1 MSLGRRA
8 IEEEEEEE
16 EVEEEC
22 IWAML
27 LLACF
32 EFLSVFV

>member
-8 IEEEEEEE
+8 IEEGEEA
-16 EVEEEC
+16 EEEC